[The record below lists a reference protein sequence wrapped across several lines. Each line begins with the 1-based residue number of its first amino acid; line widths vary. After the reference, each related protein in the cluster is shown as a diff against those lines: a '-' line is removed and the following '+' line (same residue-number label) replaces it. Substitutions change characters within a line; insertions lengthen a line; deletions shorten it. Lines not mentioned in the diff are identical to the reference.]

1 MRYISGTRH
10 TRNGGPYGPTE
21 RGMHLEASP
30 ELSAPEDDEEN
41 GISRAKSDAG
51 IGERPGQ

>member
-1 MRYISGTRH
+1 MRYISGTRQ

-51 IGERPGQ
+51 TGERPGR